1 MFDIEA
7 IGKLKEI
14 NAIFDLGEYNNNKDQ
29 LFESFLSNHSSGMLP
44 MLKNIPL
51 IEAQGG
57 KIPKI
62 LLEYHNGLQI
72 DRNPAHENIA
82 KRKKWLF
89 K

>member
-1 MFDIEA
+1 
-7 IGKLKEI
+7 
-14 NAIFDLGEYNNNKDQ
+14 
-29 LFESFLSNHSSGMLP
+29 

-62 LLEYHNGLQI
+62 LLEYQNGLQI

-82 KRKKWLF
+82 KRKKWFF